1 MILTNFKPKYYFG
14 HFYFQKQPKIYKS
27 DDFGCK
33 ISSKFEENSKINI
46 YSLVPKIDHPVA
58 LCVECLFVCY
68 VNICCTWK
76 FAKSFL
82 IQKGSIFFLILKNFD
97 VFWLQNLFHFFNA
110 ITIFARKPLKFFFLQ
125 EPIVSISHIAHKPV
139 INYGLP

>member
-1 MILTNFKPKYYFG
+1 MINL
-14 HFYFQKQPKIYKS
+14 
-27 DDFGCK
+27 
-33 ISSKFEENSKINI
+33 

-58 LCVECLFVCY
+58 LWVKCLFVCYCY

-82 IQKGSIFFLILKNFD
+82 IQKGSIFFLILKIFD

-139 INYGLP
+139 INYSLPKINRLVTINIRLIPFLQYQFGFPKEYKIFL